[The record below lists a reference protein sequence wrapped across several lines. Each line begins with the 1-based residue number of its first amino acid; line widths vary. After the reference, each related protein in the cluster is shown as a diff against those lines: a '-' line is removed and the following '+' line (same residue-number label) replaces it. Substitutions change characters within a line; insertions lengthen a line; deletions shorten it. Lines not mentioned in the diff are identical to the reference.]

1 MANSDMKAKLV
12 VEAKATGGAEIEDLA
27 QHLQDLA
34 DEGGQAAPKLDA
46 LAQSLREA
54 ANQQQLID
62 GFARLKRETQ
72 DLAQAMDA
80 ATAQVDKL
88 AQEQAQ
94 AAQAAQDAAQAQAL
108 RVGSAWYLGR
118 MYCKCPCAKFC
129 TLLLVCKQRLHTQ
142 SS

>member
-94 AAQAAQDAAQAQAL
+94 AAQAAQDAAQAQARAAQALDAAKQHQQQL
-108 RVGSAWYLGR
+108 RDAVAQAQY
-118 MYCKCPCAKFC
+118 
-129 TLLLVCKQRLHTQ
+129 
-142 SS
+142 